1 MAPPAFSDLGKEAK
15 DVLNKNYH
23 LGVVKLDV
31 KTKTPL
37 GIEFNL
43 NGVSNNDTG
52 KVTAFLESKHGWN
65 NYGVTLKEK
74 WNADNTLSTDVSLK
88 DAGLKGLEL
97 GATGYFAPQTGRK
110 NGTLK
115 GAFKNDMLHL
125 KSDLNVDHSNSV
137 LKSSLVLQHQNLL
150 CGLECGFEPNKD
162 NKITGKQ
169 MSLVYKTP
177 ELVLHT
183 NYSNDNEISGSIYQ
197 KLKPNLETGITLGW
211 NNGSNTSKVNVG
223 CVYKLDCCSSVRAK
237 VNNNSQIGLGFTHR
251 LRDGINL
258 TLSALLD
265 GKNLNQG
272 GHKLGLGIEFQDI

>member
-23 LGVVKLDV
+23 VGVVKLDV

-37 GIEFNL
+37 GVEFNL

-52 KVTAFLESKHGWN
+52 KVTAFIESKHGWKD
-65 NYGVTLKEK
+65 YGLTLKEK
-74 WNADNTLSTDVSLK
+74 WNADNTLSTDVALK
-88 DAGLKGLEL
+88 DVGVSGLDL

-115 GAFKNDMLHL
+115 GSFKNDTVHL
-125 KSDLNVDHSNSV
+125 KSDLNADYSATI

-150 CGLECGFEPNKD
+150 CGLEFGFEPSKNQ
-162 NKITGKQ
+162 ISGKQ
-169 MSLVYKTP
+169 IALVYKTP
-177 ELVLHT
+177 EFVLHS
-183 NYSNDNEISGSIYQ
+183 NYSNENEISGSVYQ
-197 KLKPNLETGITLGW
+197 KLNKNLETGITLGW

-223 CVYKLDCCSSVRAK
+223 ALYKLDCCSSVKAK
-237 VNNNSQIGLGFTHR
+237 VNNNSQIGLAFTHK
-251 LRDGINL
+251 LREGINL
-258 TLSALLD
+258 TLSALID

-272 GHKLGLGIEFQDI
+272 GHKLGLGIEFQDV